1 MQKSTDAS
9 RNYFAFL
16 WHAIFLSITVTFTE
30 VNSVIPAMI
39 LEVGGEEFHIGI
51 VTAIMIGVPLIAQL
65 NFAGFLHGKQ
75 RKKPFLLTGINLRVL
90 SLTLIGFTLTAA
102 PHIGTTE
109 ALLLIYAELLLFT
122 TSGAFAGISY
132 VDLVGKSFTRPLR
145 QRFFTRKQMISSI
158 GILLSALI
166 ARHVLHTFGYPEN
179 YSILFLSA
187 AAVLLLATIG
197 FWLIR
202 EKASGTPHAET
213 GLEVAES
220 QPIRSSYLS
229 TLKKIPAVLRADS
242 NLRSYLWFVNG
253 IGFHVALIPFYVA
266 LAKQRYFLDPALA
279 GNLLF
284 VQIVGMI
291 TASFIWPRLVQQG
304 GFKRVL
310 KLWSGISFLLP
321 LAALLISRFLPLP
334 VYIGLFLITGTAISA
349 RKVSQDAVIVELST
363 EENRV
368 LYTAIIGTL
377 NLSIAIFPIVI
388 GTLIGLIGYSPVFIA
403 VGGLA
408 LASRLAL
415 GRLICPVDRPA
426 HPMIDSGLENT

>member
-1 MQKSTDAS
+1 
-9 RNYFAFL
+9 
-16 WHAIFLSITVTFTE
+16 
-30 VNSVIPAMI
+30 
-39 LEVGGEEFHIGI
+39 
-51 VTAIMIGVPLIAQL
+51 
-65 NFAGFLHGKQ
+65 
-75 RKKPFLLTGINLRVL
+75 
-90 SLTLIGFTLTAA
+90 
-102 PHIGTTE
+102 
-109 ALLLIYAELLLFT
+109 
-122 TSGAFAGISY
+122 
-132 VDLVGKSFTRPLR
+132 
-145 QRFFTRKQMISSI
+145 
-158 GILLSALI
+158 
-166 ARHVLHTFGYPEN
+166 
-179 YSILFLSA
+179 
-187 AAVLLLATIG
+187 
-197 FWLIR
+197 
-202 EKASGTPHAET
+202 
-213 GLEVAES
+213 
-220 QPIRSSYLS
+220 
-229 TLKKIPAVLRADS
+229 
-242 NLRSYLWFVNG
+242 
-253 IGFHVALIPFYVA
+253 
-266 LAKQRYFLDPALA
+266 
-279 GNLLF
+279 
-284 VQIVGMI
+284 
-291 TASFIWPRLVQQG
+291 LVQQG